1 MWKPTDTREENHRR
15 LKGKDSD
22 MFTSMSKEAIEQYLE
37 AAREAGF
44 ILYTSRFA
52 VMGLTAYLLDAY
64 PIKLHLRKL
73 LPSH

>member
-44 ILYTSRFA
+44 E
-52 VMGLTAYLLDAY
+52 
-64 PIKLHLRKL
+64 PIDKPIYNHGYYSVFTRRI
-73 LPSH
+73 SD

>member
-1 MWKPTDTREENHRR
+1 MCAMWKPTDTREENHRR

-44 ILYTSRFA
+44 DPIYKPICSHGSYS
-52 VMGLTAYLLDAY
+52 VLTRRISD
-64 PIKLHLRKL
+64 
-73 LPSH
+73 